1 MNKPMKFVMPFVFV
15 IILLICICVGLCY
28 RLKKKR
34 EENYAS
40 PGRVCY
46 YGRMYGCRGY
56 SSEEIPEE
64 FTYVGEVN
72 NIGAKLLDEEDHHH
86 LNGDVTGSLYVNP
99 ERPDILYFDRAD
111 WRWMEKKSI

>member
-1 MNKPMKFVMPFVFV
+1 MY
-15 IILLICICVGLCY
+15 IDDLE
-28 RLKKKR
+28 KKR

-56 SSEEIPEE
+56 SSKEIPEE

-72 NIGAKLLDEEDHHH
+72 NIGAKLLDEEYHHH
-86 LNGDVTGSLYVNP
+86 LNGDVTGSLYANP

-111 WRWMEKKSI
+111 WNEEVDGKEEYLIMELFEDE